1 MLLRALEGAGEE
13 VGMGGRGKTR
23 GDGEVKR
30 GGIDRIEKLKRIT

>member
-1 MLLRALEGAGEE
+1 MKERVRRWGWE
-13 VGMGGRGKTR
+13 GGRGETR